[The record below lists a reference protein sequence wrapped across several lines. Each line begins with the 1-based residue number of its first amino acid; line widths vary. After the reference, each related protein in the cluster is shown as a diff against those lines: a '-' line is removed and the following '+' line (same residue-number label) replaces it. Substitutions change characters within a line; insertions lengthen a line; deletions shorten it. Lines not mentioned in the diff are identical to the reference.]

1 MDDEEK
7 KLDENKITKVLSH
20 IPEQY
25 HKTSFQ
31 ARRTALDYMRS
42 TNRRELLNQ
51 IENWLD
57 EVNDVTDDVV
67 NVYFQGFNKSIHNYS
82 RILEYMG
89 ESHSNAISM
98 SKEVEEINKLIYFNN
113 LGIERLWRRNLEYY
127 YMIEILE
134 KMEELKTVPELLD
147 KYIKGNHF
155 VHASNLLV
163 NSLNTLNDKDLINVN
178 ALMDLR
184 QSLIERKEQFKDM
197 IIDKLND
204 HIYLKTSL
212 SLKMIEE
219 EIDQDSFN
227 SLLKKELLSPTS
239 NSINKDTNSKTTT
252 TTTTTS
258 NNSNTNTNTT
268 TGNRG
273 IKEEK
278 KHEMLKLEEPS
289 KASNSLEDLN
299 INPESNGRLFLTL
312 LVESLNVLN
321 HLEAGVGL
329 ILGKISIE
337 LKAIINQCS
346 AQVTNVYQTEGRVIP
361 RMPGESLNSSTGSSP
376 SSSSSNILPSSGGIP
391 GAGMMGNTDDPF
403 TFSFLAD
410 TFNRNDLLANFTLN
424 IPLVDLLR
432 MLFTKVNMVFKNH
445 LLASKIFNTAIR
457 STQIK
462 MKHNRY
468 DGDIVEEPHEID
480 GNYSDGE
487 GGGHQPSI
495 SAAKTN
501 NTNGADEDMPEIYDS
516 SLVWEIIQKELR
528 EMLRIHL
535 HDTSSLLLSTNTST
549 SAANT
554 SGDIGK
560 ASRLFSF
567 SNSIVTDS
575 WNGST
580 SPSLMGSNNQNAN
593 GGMNNS
599 TNTNSQ
605 SLNSPVVS
613 SSNPCGMFKSSQYNV
628 TPVYPMIVKF
638 TDKLEKVIK
647 DKEKSSSSTLVVP
660 SPKINKDIGVEKGLL
675 RLYIDDFVHRNFL
688 QHIKNDYK
696 DRVTAAIEGTEAF
709 KPMDRYKL
717 VFRLKETKP
726 ILNSTL
732 QIFQFVAELFSD
744 IVAMS
749 HYVVEFGAIIQT
761 SLLRYYE
768 KCLSKVSQEVDHT
781 LTGTLMNTDLFKFI
795 LSSFETQQYNLQQQ
809 QQQQQQQQLTQP
821 TNSKLNKQFD
831 MAKFQ
836 DTKEEEYEYKAESE
850 LFSIPEKP
858 VQRNQLIL
866 DIEKLT
872 MLANMSY
879 SLEWLA
885 DKVAQLFS
893 QNDHH
898 HGHHHYGGVGGN
910 TPDIIGQKG
919 KHLKTP
925 MKNISTGASG
935 QKSQLGSSRSS
946 TPSINSNSSSGGSG
960 ISSGNQQQNNNIT
973 LSPEAIE
980 SLKSMEFSIKDICA
994 RFKELSRKCLVALR
1008 IEYRVHCFY
1017 FLEGFKKTSYLCEE
1031 ERTDPDNFIVDL
1043 NKDLS
1048 SNEEVMSMYL
1058 GSDKCHFLFGGIAKL
1073 IGKLLIA
1080 RLGSIKQ
1087 INDNG
1092 VGKLCKNVFTLQQNL
1107 SNIIVK
1113 REIYFDRVR
1122 QFYQSLASEDE
1133 TLNYILEKFYVPFF
1147 SLEEGKLILDFLTS
1161 TKRVSS
1167 NALQTIEAK
1176 YKTMM

>member
-1 MDDEEK
+1 MEDEDK
-7 KLDENKITKVLSH
+7 KIDENKITKVLSH

-57 EVNDVTDDVV
+57 EVNDVTDDIV

-113 LGIERLWRRNLEYY
+113 LGIERLWRRNLEYH

-163 NSLNTLNDKDLINVN
+163 NSINTLNDKDLINVN

-184 QSLIERKEQFKDM
+184 QSLNERKEQFKDM

-204 HIYLKTSL
+204 HIYLKTAL
-212 SLKMIEE
+212 SLKMVEE
-219 EIDQDSFN
+219 EGDQDNFN
-227 SLLKKELLSPTS
+227 NFQSNLKKELLSPNS
-239 NSINKDTNSKTTT
+239 NSINSDQTQHQQQH
-252 TTTTTS
+252 S
-258 NNSNTNTNTT
+258 NNQYPSLKG
-268 TGNRG
+268 TGK
-273 IKEEK
+273 KEENK
-278 KHEMLKLEEPS
+278 NNQMLKLEEPS
-289 KASNSLEDLN
+289 KQSNSLEDLN
-299 INPESNGRLFLTL
+299 INPESNGKLFLTL

-346 AQVTNVYQTEGRVIP
+346 GQVTNIYQTEGRVVP

-376 SSSSSNILPSSGGIP
+376 SSSSSNILPSSSLAAIGSNGIA
-391 GAGMMGNTDDPF
+391 GANNDDIAF
-403 TFSFLAD
+403 TFLTD
-410 TFNRNDLLANFTLN
+410 TFNRNDLLSNFTLN
-424 IPLVDLLR
+424 IPLVDLLK

-445 LLASKIFNTAIR
+445 LLASKVFNAAIKA
-457 STQIK
+457 TQVK
-462 MKHNRY
+462 AKHYNFDKEDDHP
-468 DGDIVEEPHEID
+468 DGHNDE
-480 GNYSDGE
+480 SDD
-487 GGGHQPSI
+487 GGGAEQERGLS
-495 SAAKTN
+495 SSVKS
-501 NTNGADEDMPEIYDS
+501 NGADQDIPDVYDS
-516 SLVWEIIQKELR
+516 GLVWEIIQKELR

-535 HDTSSLLLSTNTST
+535 HDTSSLLLSTNPST

-554 SGDIGK
+554 SSDIGK

-580 SPSLMGSNNQNAN
+580 SPSLMSSQNNGS
-593 GGMNNS
+593 S

-605 SLNSPVVS
+605 SLSSPVMS
-613 SSNPCGMFKSSQYNV
+613 SSNPSGMFKSSQYNV

-638 TDKLEKVIK
+638 TDKIEKVIK
-647 DKEKSSSSTLVVP
+647 DKDKAASGVTPSFVV
-660 SPKINKDIGVEKGLL
+660 SPKLVNRDIGVEKGLL

-717 VFRLKETKP
+717 VLRLKETKP

-732 QIFQFVAELFSD
+732 HIFQFIAELFSD

-795 LSSFETQQYNLQQQ
+795 LTSFEAHQYSLQAQQQQSQKEQQQ
-809 QQQQQQQQLTQP
+809 QQQQQTAP
-821 TNSKLNKQFD
+821 HSSKVNKQFD
-831 MAKFQ
+831 MSKFQ
-836 DTKEEEYEYKAESE
+836 DTKEEEYELKSESE
-850 LFSIPEKP
+850 LFSNAEKP
-858 VQRNQLIL
+858 VQRSQLIL

-885 DKVAQLFS
+885 DKVSQLFS
-893 QNDHH
+893 QDHH
-898 HGHHHYGGVGGN
+898 LGGN
-910 TPDIIGQKG
+910 TPDIVGQKG

-925 MKNISTGASG
+925 MKNQLGNIGGGG
-935 QKSQLGSSRSS
+935 QKSGLASSRSG
-946 TPSINSNSSSGGSG
+946 TPNV
-960 ISSGNQQQNNNIT
+960 NNPNVV

-980 SLKSMEFSIKDICA
+980 SLKSMEFTIKDICA
-994 RFKELSRKCLVALR
+994 RFKELSRKCLVSLR

-1017 FLEGFKKTSYLCEE
+1017 FLEGFKKTSYICEE
-1031 ERTDPDNFIVDL
+1031 ERTDPDGFIVEL

-1073 IGKLLIA
+1073 IGKLLIT
-1080 RLGSIKQ
+1080 RLQCIKQ

-1092 VGKLCKNVFTLQQNL
+1092 VAKLCKNVFTLQQNL

-1133 TLNYILEKFYVPFF
+1133 TLNYILEKLYVPFF
-1147 SLEEGKLILDFLTS
+1147 SVEEGKVILDFLTS

-1176 YKTMM
+1176 YKNMM